1 MTGFGKLKTFF
12 IGSLRFGLSFIKR
25 GWRDPEL
32 WAVELI
38 LVAHC
43 TYLLQCATNIN
54 WFFAQSVHFR
64 RLTFPILQE
73 AWEDT
78 CRRQTLQ
85 MLTLSESIQWQH
97 QHEGPYKVG
106 FVLFSIYPLFPPL
119 RFPLLYFLCLHGSA
133 FRIHALRAYAVS
145 YLTELTGY
153 SLDPNPN
160 PIQDSHGWE
169 AVPLYNLRQRIQS
182 LKLLEGMFFLFKL
195 NPSNTWKLLK
205 ILRKL

>member
-64 RLTFPILQE
+64 RLTFPIPQE
-73 AWEDT
+73 TWEDT

-106 FVLFSIYPLFPPL
+106 FVLFSISPLFPPL
-119 RFPLLYFLCLHGSA
+119 RFPLLYFFCLVQLFEFMLCVHMQSPPWPNSLVTRLILIQTQY
-133 FRIHALRAYAVS
+133 RIH
-145 YLTELTGY
+145 TGEKPY
-153 SLDPNPN
+153 RCT
-160 PIQDSHGWE
+160 ICGREFSHSS
-169 AVPLYNLRQRIQS
+169 S
-182 LKLLEGMFFLFKL
+182 LKVCSFCL
-195 NPSNTWKLLK
+195 NW
-205 ILRKL
+205 ILQTHENY